1 MTKNSFTLI
10 IVPEASSRLHKL
22 RLRLPGLYA
31 FSAIVLI
38 VGLVIAGLAVSYT
51 RMALQTASF
60 DRLVEENQALRV
72 ANKNLEVATRQLNTK
87 IRGLEDLSNRIH
99 QLMEDDTWNNRLGLV
114 GEGGIGGATEDYP
127 TAIMQMAGMTD
138 VASPRLDLQDNIDMV
153 WTQAALLESDLR
165 FVEEVAERRADQ
177 LLLTPSLWPVS
188 GPIRSSYGR
197 RRDPFTGETETHR
210 GIDIGALYG
219 TEVHAPA
226 NAVVI
231 LAQRQSSY
239 GNLIVLDHGDG
250 ITTRYGHLAKF
261 NVQKGDTVEKGD
273 VIGFVGSTG
282 RSTGPHLHYEVR
294 LNDRTLNPRNYL
306 PVDPPSLAD

>member
-1 MTKNSFTLI
+1 MKKNALTLI

-31 FSAIVLI
+31 FSAIALVAVL
-38 VGLVIAGLAVSYT
+38 LVAGLAITYT
-51 RMALQTASF
+51 RMVLQTASYSA
-60 DRLVEENQALRV
+60 LVDENQALRV

-114 GEGGIGGATEDYP
+114 GETGVGGSVEDYP
-127 TAIMQMAGMTD
+127 TATMLE
-138 VASPRLDLQDNIDMV
+138 RLDLQDNIDLV
-153 WTQAALLESDLR
+153 WSQAAGLESDLR

-177 LLLTPSLWPVS
+177 LLLTPSLWPVA

-197 RRDPFTGETETHR
+197 RRDPFTGESEMHR
-210 GIDIGALYG
+210 GLDIGAIYG
-219 TEVHAPA
+219 TEVRAPA
-226 NAVVI
+226 NALVV
-231 LAQRQSSY
+231 LAQRQSAY

-250 ITTRYGHLAKF
+250 ITTRYGHLAQF
-261 NVQKGDTVEKGD
+261 NIEKGNRVEKGD
-273 VIGFVGSTG
+273 IIGFVGSTG

-294 LNDRTLNPRNYL
+294 LEERTLNPRNYL